1 MKAIKWF
8 LISVLAL
15 MLVIA
20 VYVGVFLDPNAFK
33 PEIEAKV
40 KEATGRTLSIDGDI
54 GWSLFPKVGLDIAG
68 ISLGNIPGE
77 DLPPLLSVKQ
87 AVVGVNLLP
96 LIQKDVQIEEVTLAG
111 VALNMVTLKDGRN
124 SLEGLGGGA
133 SKAGD
138 GQGAGSSGRAAAPV
152 SWKLGQ
158 LHLQQLS
165 FNSDNRQTQVNRKL
179 AIESLSLEEFEPG
192 RAAPFEMVV
201 SLEDPQ
207 LALSTSAS
215 SMLTVAKDFSR
226 IQLDAWK
233 QQFNVRGSAL
243 PNGKPL
249 VASVQFDADF
259 DLGQQQFALTNLKLD
274 QDGFELQGSGS
285 VDLNQVRP
293 VLKLQLTGNDLVL
306 DPWMPAADSS
316 QDGGS
321 TASKSKPA
329 QDGGNEEP
337 DLSAL
342 RQFDLYANMSLSSI
356 QAKQWLVTQ
365 SSLDLQLVD
374 GLFTLNQMKASAF
387 EGILTTKAT
396 LDSRTQPVSYQFDS
410 KLVGLSIQPL
420 LKAAIDSEVM
430 AGTGELTVA
439 GKGASLAPNQVLA
452 NLVANGRLALDDGA
466 VYGIN
471 VAQKIREVK
480 ATFDGS
486 EAPAAAEVQKT
497 DFSSF
502 ATAFAID
509 KGVVTTPDVA
519 LSSPLLR
526 VEGSGSSNLVTQQLD
541 YDMEVAIV
549 GSLEGQGGKSL
560 DDLKGLAI
568 PLQIGG
574 GFDSPSVGID
584 MDALLQNKLDQE
596 GDKLKEKLEDELKDK
611 LFKGFG
617 RG

>member
-8 LISVLAL
+8 FIGVLAL
-15 MLVIA
+15 VLVIA

-77 DLPPLLSVKQ
+77 NLPPLLSVNQ

-96 LIQKDVQIEEVTLAG
+96 LLQKDVQIEEVTLAG

-133 SKAGD
+133 PAATD
-138 GQGAGSSGRAAAPV
+138 TQGSSDSGSAPTPM

-158 LHLQQLS
+158 LHLQQFS
-165 FNSDNRQTQVNRKL
+165 FNSDNRQTQVSRKL

-233 QQFNVRGSAL
+233 QQFNVSGPAL

-249 VASVQFDADF
+249 TVSVQFDADF
-259 DLGQQQFALTNLKLD
+259 NLGQQQFALTNLKLD
-274 QDGFELQGSGS
+274 QEGFELQGSGS

-293 VLKLQLTGNDLVL
+293 VLNLQLKGNDLIL
-306 DPWMPAADSS
+306 DPWMPASGASE
-316 QDGGS
+316 QG
-321 TASKSKPA
+321 TAASEPKPA
-329 QDGGNEEP
+329 AEGGNEEP

-356 QAKQWLVTQ
+356 KANQWLVTQ
-365 SSLDLQLVD
+365 PSLDLQLVD
-374 GLFTLNQMKASAF
+374 GLFTLKQMKASAF
-387 EGILTTKAT
+387 EGTLTTQAT

-410 KLVGLSIQPL
+410 KLVNLSIQPL

-439 GKGASLAPNQVLA
+439 GTGASLAPDQVLA
-452 NLVANGRLALDDGA
+452 NLVAKGRLALDDGA

-480 ATFDGS
+480 ASFDGS
-486 EAPAAAEVQKT
+486 AAPAAAEVQKT

-502 ATAFAID
+502 ATAFSID

-526 VEGSGSSNLVTQQLD
+526 VNGGGSSNLVTQQLD
-541 YDMEVAIV
+541 YDMEVAVV

-574 GFDSPSVGID
+574 GFASPSIGID

-596 GDKLKEKLEDELKDK
+596 GDKLKEKLEDKLKDK